1 MAGSSEFLIE
11 PSCRLAP
18 EPHPDLLEEVERRH
32 PAGEDEDV
40 VVGDLDDLAISGD
53 QIKMLRL
60 ERMSGSSAWG
70 RIHMIDGRDIVLR
83 FSVAKRSLVITAEED

>member
-1 MAGSSEFLIE
+1 MTDPVRRIDFTTG
-11 PSCRLAP
+11 
-18 EPHPDLLEEVERRH
+18 DLST
-32 PAGEDEDV
+32 G
-40 VVGDLDDLAISGD
+40 GDLDDLAISGD